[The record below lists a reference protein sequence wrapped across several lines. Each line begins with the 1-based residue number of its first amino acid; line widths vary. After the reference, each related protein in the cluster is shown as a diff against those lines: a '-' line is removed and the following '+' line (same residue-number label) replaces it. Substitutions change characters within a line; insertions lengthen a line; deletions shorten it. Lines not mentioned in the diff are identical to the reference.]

1 MPKKKPSTEATAY
14 HEAGHAVVNNVLG
27 LSIDGATIA
36 AGDESLGHC
45 PSCNPGFGYEGTSSR
60 ERASHVRDYAIS
72 CYAGL
77 AAEHLFLGVAF
88 SFEEGAQHGAWDDH
102 KTALDLVFNHVPLRR
117 GRPGADG
124 VFFAYVAKL
133 QRKALALVRAN
144 RSAVGRVALALIE
157 RQTLTGDEVRALC
170 RPAD

>member
-1 MPKKKPSTEATAY
+1 MPKKKPNTDATAY

-27 LSIDGATIA
+27 LSIDAATIA
-36 AGDESLGHC
+36 PCDASVGPC
-45 PSCNPGFGYEGTSSR
+45 PSCHPGYGNEGASSR

-77 AAEHLFLGVAF
+77 AAEHVFLGVAY

-117 GRPGADG
+117 GRPGADA

-144 RSAVGRVALALIE
+144 RSAVDRVALALIE
-157 RQTLTGDEVRALC
+157 RHTLTGDEVRALC
-170 RPAD
+170 RRAG